1 MPPTP
6 HQLFLFFFQADDGI
20 RDGHVTGVHTCALP
34 ICQRDGE
41 VRADGH
47 ARTADVDQGD
57 KTCSGSVS
65 NPSVCGT
72 GAGPRRLGS
81 GATGAHAAR
90 ADLHLERPIAPPTR
104 SGSIDPYAGTIG
116 PALSVKAC
124 CGGPSSSTGTSAP
137 RCRCSCRRCASS
149 AGRRPRTGSP
159 RDSGDERKSGV
170 YAWRCAPGLGAG
182 AGRTEGLRPAP
193 GSRLRSGQVPL
204 LVGATVAVPDGQL
217 GAVGGVARRVVQAPP
232 GLRTGQSAAGLALP
246 HLGTGTV
253 AVPQLYESAVG
264 DTATRDVHALAQR
277 PQRPVRAHR
286 PVLRVGPVAVVQL
299 HRCAV
304 RGVRRANVDTLAGD
318 TGDRTGGHM
327 PLLIHRTVAVPDD
340 QLGTVGGVA
349 RRVVQTPPGLR
360 VTQRAVG
367 LHPPHLSARTVAVP
381 QLHQRAVGG
390 TPARDVHALAQ
401 RPQRSVRAHRPLLG
415 VGAVA
420 VVELDRCAVGGAGRA
435 HVDTLTTDTRDRTGP
450 PGRRRRAAAALGVRR
465 HVVHEH
471 GYAGLGGGGGASAEG
486 GRERA
491 AIATLRIM
499 KKPWWV
505 ALFHVVTSTWLLVTV
520 KKLVP
525 SRYQRICSGETLR
538 SNSM

>member
-367 LHPPHLSARTVAVP
+367 LHPPHLSARTGAVP
-381 QLHQRAVGG
+381 QLH
-390 TPARDVHALAQ
+390 
-401 RPQRSVRAHRPLLG
+401 
-415 VGAVA
+415 
-420 VVELDRCAVGGAGRA
+420 RCAVGGAGRA

-450 PGRRRRAAAALGVRR
+450 PGRRRRAAAALDVRR

-538 SNSM
+538 SNSMA